1 MQERHG
7 KALSKGVGSILAGL
21 SQDFSDK
28 KADSRAQ
35 AQSGH
40 TLLSTKFNNPVL
52 LAMSMG
58 W

>member
-7 KALSKGVGSILAGL
+7 KALSKELRGILAGL

-28 KADSRAQ
+28 KADSRALD
-35 AQSGH
+35 QSGH
-40 TLLSTKFNNPVL
+40 TLPSTKFNNPVL

>member
-7 KALSKGVGSILAGL
+7 KALSKELGRILAGL

-28 KADSRAQ
+28 KADSRALD
-35 AQSGH
+35 QSGH
-40 TLLSTKFNNPVL
+40 TLLPTKFNNPVL